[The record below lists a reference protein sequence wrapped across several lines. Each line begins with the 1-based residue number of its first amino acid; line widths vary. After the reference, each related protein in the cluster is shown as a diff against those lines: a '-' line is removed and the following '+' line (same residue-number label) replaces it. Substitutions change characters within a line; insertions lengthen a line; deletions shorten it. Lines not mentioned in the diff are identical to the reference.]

1 MPAEGR
7 KEAAAVV
14 DGEPPGESSNRQM
27 VEPLR
32 FAGREAGKKRRL
44 DSLIWYLLGI
54 MRLNQLPHL
63 LLLLAAFCL
72 LLPSAL
78 ARDLYVG
85 ETPLAEGEDVTPAA
99 LLRTLDQVL
108 VRLTGMV
115 DESPVARLGLG
126 ASDVRSLLQSQ
137 QRVRLDRL
145 DESGNPRT
153 ELRLRAE
160 FYSTAVDDLLQRHQ
174 LPRLGQ
180 ERPAIL
186 LWVAVDAEGES
197 AELADDPLLEQQVRD
212 QARRYGL
219 DVIRPLGDAMDMAE
233 VRLADIR
240 GGFIDAAVPGAQRY
254 GAGVAA
260 MLDLREQD
268 GYWTG
273 RWTWRLDGRDGGMTL
288 TADSPGRLIELG
300 MQRVLEALASRYAV
314 LIGENG
320 GGLQR
325 IIVEGIVDPVQ
336 YAEVLSFLGGL
347 SVVQQLRVVGAQ
359 GRQVE
364 FELALAGGGLDDAIS
379 LSRILIVDRLAPDG
393 RLYLRLQ
400 Q

>member
-1 MPAEGR
+1 MTLSRIP
-7 KEAAAVV
+7 
-14 DGEPPGESSNRQM
+14 S
-27 VEPLR
+27 
-32 FAGREAGKKRRL
+32 
-44 DSLIWYLLGI
+44 
-54 MRLNQLPHL
+54 L
-63 LLLLAAFCL
+63 LLFLLAGCL
-72 LLPSAL
+72 LSSTAL
-78 ARDLYVG
+78 ARDLYMG
-85 ETPLAEGEDVTPAA
+85 ETTLAEGEDVTPAA

-126 ASDVRSLLQSQ
+126 AGDVRALLQSQ

-145 DESGNPRT
+145 GEDGERRT

-160 FYSTAVDDLLQRHQ
+160 YYSEAVDRLLQRHQ
-174 LPRLGQ
+174 LARLGP

-186 LWVAVDAEGES
+186 LWVAVDAVGQS
-197 AELADDPLLEQQVRD
+197 AQFADDPLLEQQIRD
-212 QARRYGL
+212 QAQRFGL
-219 DVIRPLGDAMDMAE
+219 DVVRPLGDALDMAE

-240 GGFIDAAVPGAQRY
+240 GGFLDAAVPGARRY

-268 GYWTG
+268 GIWTG
-273 RWTWRLDGRDGGMTL
+273 RWTWRLDGRDGGLTL
-288 TADSPGRLIELG
+288 TADRPGQLIERGLQGLLG
-300 MQRVLEALASRYAV
+300 ALASRYAV

-325 IIVEGIVDPVQ
+325 IIVDGIVDPVQ

-347 SVVQQLRVVGAQ
+347 SVVEQLRVVGAR

-364 FELALAGGGLDDAIS
+364 FELALVGGGLDDAIS
-379 LSRILIVDRLAPDG
+379 LSRILIVDRRAPDG
-393 RLYLRLQ
+393 QLYLRLRQ
-400 Q
+400 